1 MDPDITTVR
10 TGTYVIT
17 QGTGLA
23 GKDGRRNLL
32 LDVRLE
38 DAQGRKCFIGVVPDL
53 LYRVFTHC
61 CLRSGQRD

>member
-1 MDPDITTVR
+1 MDLDMTTVR

-23 GKDGRRNLL
+23 CEDGRRSLL

-38 DAQGRKCFIGVVPDL
+38 DAQGRECFIGVVPDL
-53 LYRVFTHC
+53 LYRVSTQC